1 MMVYLLRPSTFNGN
15 ITTVTI
21 ETKYDC
27 FTCSSAILNIEVI
40 RHIIVDYKISS
51 SSYTIFVG
59 VCVVLHA

>member
-27 FTCSSAILNIEVI
+27 FTCSGAILNIEVI
-40 RHIIVDYKISS
+40 RQIIVDYTISS
-51 SSYTIFVG
+51 SSDKIFVS
-59 VCVVLHA
+59 VCVVLYA